1 MSSARTAKNKELL
14 TGLTEEREILAQD
27 AAMKSYVAYLRS
39 ERGASPHTVAGC
51 VQDVA
56 QFLHLI
62 PSACAGGQCRW
73 GEVSSDE
80 ARHFVAELSACGDKA
95 VSVNRKLSM
104 LRSFYR
110 FLIREGTV
118 KSSPFH
124 LIRGLRRPHLL
135 PVVLSVEDVS
145 KLLDI
150 PVKYWNEAAAGGRAD
165 KLMAGEAE
173 FLGLRDSAILEV
185 IYSGGLRISEAIGL
199 NWEDVDFDEGRFL
212 VRGKG
217 RKERYCMLGAPAAA
231 ALQRYRSC
239 RSGSDPAIF
248 TGYHGGRIT
257 ARSVQRAF
265 ERYVAA
271 AGLPPECTPHKLRHS
286 FATHLLA
293 AGADLRTVQEL
304 LGHADLATTQI
315 YTHVEIGRLL
325 EVYASAHPRA

>member
-1 MSSARTAKNKELL
+1 L
-14 TGLTEEREILAQD
+14 TGLAEER
-27 AAMKSYVAYLRS
+27 AALSRDRAMNAYLDYLRA

-51 VQDVA
+51 IQDVA
-56 QFLHLI
+56 QFLRLV
-62 PSACAGGQCRW
+62 PSVCTGECCRW
-73 GEVSSDE
+73 GDVTTDE
-80 ARHFVAELSACGDKA
+80 ARHFVAELSAGGDKA

-110 FLIREGTV
+110 FLIREGVV

-124 LIRGLRRPHLL
+124 LIRGLRRPRLL
-135 PVVLSVEDVS
+135 PVVLSVEEVAQ
-145 KLLDI
+145 LLEV
-150 PVKYWNEAAAGGRAD
+150 PGKYWAEAECAGRTRN
-165 KLMAGEAE
+165 LEAGEAE
-173 FLGLRDSAILEV
+173 FLGLRDCAVLEV
-185 IYSGGLRISEAIGL
+185 IYSGGLRISEALGL
-199 NWEDVDFDEGRFL
+199 NWNDIDFDGGRFL

-217 RKERYCMLGAPAAA
+217 RKERYCMLGAPAAR
-231 ALQRYRSC
+231 ALQRYRRLCHS
-239 RSGSDPAIF
+239 SGEAVF
-248 TGYHGGRIT
+248 TNFQGGRIT
-257 ARSVQRAF
+257 SRSIQRAF

-325 EVYASAHPRA
+325 EVYANAHPRA